1 MRKRIISL
9 AVLVTLVLTLLA
21 LAVPALAT
29 DPVSFNITPD
39 RTTAKPGDTI
49 NYTVTIGPI
58 PESWGIQFKLAIPDG
73 LTFKAGSSKVNETA
87 IANKLMGG
95 FAEKTLVF
103 LATAD
108 PDAKGYFSFD
118 ETTTLL
124 TFACTVNEDAN
135 GGDLSVTFVNSKS
148 EIIAKDKTKL
158 PIQDENPGSTVTV
171 NVPVTGVTI
180 DESMSM
186 SIGEKKTPSYTV
198 APSNATDPEV
208 SFSAEEGKENVA
220 TVDPKTGEVTGAGI
234 GSMTVTVETKD
245 GNFRAVCTVTVV
257 CPGHT
262 GGNSTCLEKAICSIC
277 HQPYGELGAHKLDSV
292 PAVEETHTKDELKPA
307 VAAHYKCS
315 VCEKLFSDADGKN
328 GTTLEALTGAAPEHV
343 YDQKD
348 NSALKTPANCGNDA
362 VYYYTC
368 TCGKAGTETYTA
380 AGTATGQHQYTK
392 QGKDDTQHWNYCEV
406 CGAIQEP
413 KTNHSDENGKWEYD
427 KQNHY
432 HTCGCGTIFDTT
444 PHTFDQK
451 VESEDALKSEATCNK
466 DAEYYYSC
474 VCGAISET
482 ETFTKAGSATGKHVD
497 ADGKWEYND
506 ESHFHTC
513 ACETIFDQA
522 EHTFT
527 KKIESEATLKSAATC
542 SKDAEYYYTCEI
554 CGAVSK
560 TESYVLAGSATGEHV
575 DADGKWESDEQN
587 HYHTCGC
594 GEKFDVEA
602 HSYEEL
608 AVEDAL
614 KTPATCETD
623 AEYYKSCKCGRLSA
637 ETFVAENSAL
647 GHKAS
652 EWQKV
657 DEKTHQQICLNCQK
671 VLATGEHELEL
682 VGQKEATEKEKGYT
696 GDKTCKDCGYVAEQG
711 KEIPV
716 KERPADPKTGD
727 ESGIQSWLLVAAIAG
742 LTLAGAGMTLGLKKK
757 RKN

>member
-49 NYTVTIGPI
+49 NYTVTIGAI

-118 ETTTLL
+118 KTTTLL
-124 TFACTVNEDAN
+124 TFACTVNEDAT
-135 GGDLSVTFVNSKS
+135 GGDLSVTFVNGKS
-148 EIIAKDKTKL
+148 QILAKDQTEL

-186 SIGEKKTPSYTV
+186 AIGEKKTPSYTV

-220 TVDPKTGEVTGAGI
+220 TVDPKTGEVTGVGI
-234 GSMTVTVETKD
+234 GSMKVTVETKD

-262 GGNSTCLEKAICSIC
+262 GGNSTCREKAICSIC
-277 HQPYGELGAHKLDSV
+277 HQPYGELGAHKLDSI

-328 GTTLEALTGAAPEHV
+328 ETTLEALTGTAPEHV

-380 AGTATGQHQYTK
+380 VGTATGQHQYTK

-451 VESEDALKSEATCNK
+451 VESEDALKSEATCSK

-482 ETFTKAGSATGKHVD
+482 ETFTKTGSATGK
-497 ADGKWEYND
+497 
-506 ESHFHTC
+506 
-513 ACETIFDQA
+513 
-522 EHTFT
+522 
-527 KKIESEATLKSAATC
+527 
-542 SKDAEYYYTCEI
+542 
-554 CGAVSK
+554 
-560 TESYVLAGSATGEHV
+560 HV